1 MLDVRTIVPSLEP
14 LRGRMESISAKKS
27 WCTVSHIMVT
37 SLRSKWSVGWG
48 SVSAGRRIGVS
59 ASGSKAAFRHRYN
72 DHEVSTEL
80 MMLCKRR
87 HADTPIRFPSRAARP
102 KKDGK
107 TGQGKSLSSDSTRAR
122 SQRQQKEASRR
133 AAPDARERIPPMG
146 VVKRGLWAWR
156 LFHFLMRRSRDVC
169 GDAQRA
175 HLPQC
180 SATQASRTNTH
191 QQKVFALQSPRNPK
205 RATRS
210 GVEEKNGISAEGRAK
225 RVMPDFFFH
234 SATRCAT

>member
-1 MLDVRTIVPSLEP
+1 MGKSPAPIAQKRVRRNSQ
-14 LRGRMESISAKKS
+14 K
-27 WCTVSHIMVT
+27 
-37 SLRSKWSVGWG
+37 
-48 SVSAGRRIGVS
+48 
-59 ASGSKAAFRHRYN
+59 
-72 DHEVSTEL
+72 
-80 MMLCKRR
+80 KRR
-87 HADTPIRFPSRAARP
+87 DI
-102 KKDGK
+102 
-107 TGQGKSLSSDSTRAR
+107 Q
-122 SQRQQKEASRR
+122 
-133 AAPDARERIPPMG
+133 APDARERIPPMG

-225 RVMPDFFFH
+225 RVMPGFFFH
-234 SATRCAT
+234 SATRCATRATFQYQAKGDSFFKEAPHRCEEAFCQLNIEVSSLQVCRSSTPRQFNLLSAAGLGQPA

>member
-1 MLDVRTIVPSLEP
+1 MEKQDRERASAPIAQERVRRGSKKKRRDVRRRT
-14 LRGRMESISAKKS
+14 RG
-27 WCTVSHIMVT
+27 
-37 SLRSKWSVGWG
+37 
-48 SVSAGRRIGVS
+48 S
-59 ASGSKAAFRHRYN
+59 ASLLWG
-72 DHEVSTEL
+72 
-80 MMLCKRR
+80 
-87 HADTPIRFPSRAARP
+87 
-102 KKDGK
+102 
-107 TGQGKSLSSDSTRAR
+107 LSSVDC
-122 SQRQQKEASRR
+122 
-133 AAPDARERIPPMG
+133 G
-146 VVKRGLWAWR
+146 RGDY
-156 LFHFLMRRSRDVC
+156 FIFLMRRSRDVC

-234 SATRCAT
+234 SATRCATRATFQDKAKGDSFFKRSTAPL

>member
-1 MLDVRTIVPSLEP
+1 MYPNE
-14 LRGRMESISAKKS
+14 
-27 WCTVSHIMVT
+27 
-37 SLRSKWSVGWG
+37 
-48 SVSAGRRIGVS
+48 
-59 ASGSKAAFRHRYN
+59 
-72 DHEVSTEL
+72 
-80 MMLCKRR
+80 CKRC
-87 HADTPIRFPSRAARP
+87 FRP
-102 KKDGK
+102 KRGSA
-107 TGQGKSLSSDSTRAR
+107 TLLWGLSSVDC
-122 SQRQQKEASRR
+122 
-133 AAPDARERIPPMG
+133 G
-146 VVKRGLWAWR
+146 RGDY
-156 LFHFLMRRSRDVC
+156 FIFLMRRSRDVC

-234 SATRCAT
+234 SATRCATRGHFSVSSQRRLFF

>member
-1 MLDVRTIVPSLEP
+1 MGKSPAPIAQKRVRRNSQ
-14 LRGRMESISAKKS
+14 K
-27 WCTVSHIMVT
+27 
-37 SLRSKWSVGWG
+37 
-48 SVSAGRRIGVS
+48 
-59 ASGSKAAFRHRYN
+59 
-72 DHEVSTEL
+72 
-80 MMLCKRR
+80 KRR
-87 HADTPIRFPSRAARP
+87 DI
-102 KKDGK
+102 
-107 TGQGKSLSSDSTRAR
+107 Q
-122 SQRQQKEASRR
+122 
-133 AAPDARERIPPMG
+133 APDARERIPPMG

-210 GVEEKNGISAEGRAK
+210 EVKEKNEISAEGRAK

-234 SATRCAT
+234 SATRCATRGHFSVSSQRRLFF